1 MCPIHGTCRDQFADL
16 HRLLS
21 ANLDSGADLGA
32 SLAVFVA
39 GVPVV
44 DSWGGYADAART
56 RPWVPL
62 LGRIRRLVGVQ
73 RPGRRKTIAF
83 VMNKRVEARS
93 TAGASTS

>member
-56 RPWVPL
+56 RPWEFAFWGGSGGSWVFNDL
-62 LGRIRRLVGVQ
+62 DA
-73 RPGRRKTIAF
+73 GRR
-83 VMNKRVEARS
+83 S
-93 TAGASTS
+93 PS